1 MIATLWLLAGLA
13 AGTVHFSLLRW
24 NTLLYLTSGV
34 IMSAVGTQL
43 LRLASIVLLLGLA
56 AWHSAIALLL
66 AATGVMLARLLVLRV
81 MQVVP

>member
-13 AGTVHFSLLRW
+13 AGTVHFALLRW
-24 NTLLYLTSGV
+24 NTLLYLISGG
-34 IMSAVGTQL
+34 IIRAVGTQL
-43 LRLASIVLLLGLA
+43 LRLASIVVLLALA
-56 AWHSAIALLL
+56 AWHGSIALLL